1 MVEIP
6 PPIESNLKIIKNF
19 VRRQFDG
26 ISFLWRTSETRSFLK
41 LLGLLFGFMTIA
53 FAAIYLIIAIF
64 GETNFL
70 IRLNVYVFPFMLILF
85 AIILIEFV
93 RFYQN
98 DRKYNL
104 FPERNPLLQMK
115 YWPSTKDTNRRRIL
129 ILGVGLLFL
138 VLVALFAVVEI
149 FLIAEIYELAALI
162 FSIIS
167 IVYLPFMLV
176 LLFITAFITAYG
188 AMKSFGA
195 KYSENLSRQRYWFL
209 IFLPLPWIIFII
221 LFFSATEVSIL
232 SENFF
237 SGEVLTNWYL
247 WGLFTYLFLGVVGL
261 ISFLNQKWWVRYTTS
276 QLAASLTFLLV
287 ILIPGFIGLAI
298 DLLGF
303 LVGGY
308 IGPFISFIA
317 IVFFYFQGTLDGY
330 GDELREYYTAWD
342 KKLEQFNIRSEE
354 DVINQ
359 KYDKTFER
367 TPLPTSVPNAY
378 RNLLVGLLLL
388 LLTFFGVIL
397 VIGSQFS
404 IAGTVEG
411 TDFLDTYLSLTSF
424 LEVAGMAIG
433 IFVSTIILVFRGERK
448 EKVITE
454 PLKKVKQ
461 PAQEQIFCP
470 QCGVPN
476 KKGNKFCEHCGKQL

>member
-6 PPIESNLKIIKNF
+6 PPIESNLEIIKNF

-26 ISFLWRTSETRSFLK
+26 ITFLWRTSETRSFLK
-41 LLGLLFGFMTIA
+41 LLALLFGFMTIA
-53 FAAIYLIIAIF
+53 FTAIYLIIAIF
-64 GETNFL
+64 GVTNFF

-85 AIILIEFV
+85 VIILIEFV

-115 YWPSTKDTNRRRIL
+115 YWPSTKDTNRRRML
-129 ILGVGLLFL
+129 ILSVGLLFL
-138 VLVALFAVVEI
+138 ILVALFAVVEI
-149 FLIAEIYELAALI
+149 FLIAEIYVWAELI
-162 FSIIS
+162 FVIGST
-167 IVYLPFMLV
+167 VLLPLMLV

-195 KYSENLSRQRYWFL
+195 KYSEKLAQQRYWFL

-261 ISFLNQKWWVRYTTS
+261 ITFLNQKWWVRYTAS
-276 QLAASLTFLLV
+276 QLAASLTFLLI

-298 DLLGF
+298 DLLGL

-308 IGPFISFIA
+308 LGPLISLIL

-330 GDELREYYTAWD
+330 GDELNEYYAAWD
-342 KKLEQFNIRSEE
+342 KKLEQFNIKSEE
-354 DVINQ
+354 DIINQ
-359 KYDKTFER
+359 KYDKTFEQ

-378 RNLLVGLLLL
+378 RNLIGGLLLL
-388 LLTFFGVIL
+388 LLTFFGVIF

-404 IAGTVEG
+404 ILGTAEG
-411 TDFLDTYLSLTSF
+411 AYFLELYLPVTSF

-448 EKVITE
+448 EKVIPE
-454 PLKKVKQ
+454 SSKEIKQ
-461 PAQEQIFCP
+461 PIQQQIFCS
-470 QCGVPN
+470 QCGAPN
-476 KKGNKFCEHCGKQL
+476 KPESTFCVNCGKKL